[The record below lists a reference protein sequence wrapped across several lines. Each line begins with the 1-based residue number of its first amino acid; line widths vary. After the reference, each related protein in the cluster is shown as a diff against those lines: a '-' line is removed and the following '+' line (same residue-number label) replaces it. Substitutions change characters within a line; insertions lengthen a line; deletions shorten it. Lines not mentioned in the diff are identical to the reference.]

1 MNQTLF
7 SKKTLAS
14 NQNKEEKL
22 WESESHSTEVE
33 ISNLDLTTPSSTEE
47 IQISIKMRDASRVTK
62 ENIVYITVVQWICKS
77 KTYSLVFISNRV
89 IAECCWSNCL
99 PIVDGPFLN

>member
-1 MNQTLF
+1 MYQTPF

-33 ISNLDLTTPSSTEE
+33 ISNLDLTILSSTEE
-47 IQISIKMRDASRVTK
+47 IQISMKIRDASRMTK
-62 ENIVYITVVQWICKS
+62 ENVSPKHIPWCSYPT
-77 KTYSLVFISNRV
+77 
-89 IAECCWSNCL
+89 
-99 PIVDGPFLN
+99 G